1 MTTLI
6 ISEKHRIAEA
16 VAGALKATR
25 KLHYGVFTNG
35 EITVAYV
42 RKDFITLTSLADMA
56 DDKLPF
62 VPSKYKMRVTD
73 KVTDRRL
80 KRLVRKAK
88 EIVFASPE
96 GADAQA
102 RFFNLCRHFRV
113 GQPTSRMWLTR
124 LDRKAIKVIFAKRE
138 KGRILHD
145 LAQTGLVAQGMEQ
158 LFQYNF
164 SRVLDRWYY
173 NDKSLSRQEASAM
186 GYLGLLSMI
195 RESIISGKP
204 EYRIVLNGGK
214 FPLTS
219 EKGWEKEAD
228 CAHILAA
235 VKPGDTIEA
244 TMTVKE
250 VSNPSLSPY
259 TMLSLQMDAFENFGF
274 MPSKTIN
281 VATRLFEKGIITSPF
296 TNNPKWGIETLRNL
310 PLRISRAERK
320 LYTLIAGRM
329 EAVKATPATY
339 QVANYSVGIAGV
351 RLSYDWILAQPKPE
365 YIGTSKQQFTVNT
378 VGVCPVSPE
387 CDIDFRFPD
396 TLYNLYRFNNSGTYS
411 NKQLPYFP
419 LSHEWGTV
427 LEGLERKG
435 FITVNDGYIGFTSE
449 GRRLLID
456 IEPYNFETELIA
468 DVFNP
473 VSILLGHAKGRK
485 LMVNFEEWVTDTV
498 NDILNY
504 VPKDGVNPEKI
515 APVQALPEK

>member
-1 MTTLI
+1 
-6 ISEKHRIAEA
+6 
-16 VAGALKATR
+16 
-25 KLHYGVFTNG
+25 
-35 EITVAYV
+35 
-42 RKDFITLTSLADMA
+42 
-56 DDKLPF
+56 
-62 VPSKYKMRVTD
+62 
-73 KVTDRRL
+73 
-80 KRLVRKAK
+80 
-88 EIVFASPE
+88 
-96 GADAQA
+96 
-102 RFFNLCRHFRV
+102 
-113 GQPTSRMWLTR
+113 
-124 LDRKAIKVIFAKRE
+124 
-138 KGRILHD
+138 
-145 LAQTGLVAQGMEQ
+145 
-158 LFQYNF
+158 
-164 SRVLDRWYY
+164 
-173 NDKSLSRQEASAM
+173 
-186 GYLGLLSMI
+186 MI
-195 RESIISGKP
+195 RESIIAGKP

-244 TMTVKE
+244 TMTIKE

-329 EAVKATPATY
+329 EAVKATLATY
-339 QVANYSVGIAGV
+339 QVANYSVEIAGV
-351 RLSYDWILAQPKPE
+351 RCSYEWILDQPKPE
-365 YIGTSKQQFTVNT
+365 YIGSSKQQFTVNT

-435 FITVNDGYIGFTSE
+435 FIMVNDGYIGFTSE

-485 LMVNFEEWVTDTV
+485 LMANFEEWVTDTV

-504 VPKDGVNPEKI
+504 VPKDGANLEKI